1 MLGPTASCSGPA
13 ALGPASPGPASPGPA
28 SPGPASLGTAS
39 PGPREG
45 VVCGFGSGSDSSARG
60 RVRFES
66 SEDGLHIAF
75 YFALGLGVSHIHDA
89 IVVVERWH
97 IVVFAVGIQ
106 VFFHQGA
113 GFAVRVGGN
122 IRNIL
127 RLCVSK

>member
-13 ALGPASPGPASPGPA
+13 ALGPASSCSGPASSCSGPASPGPA
-28 SPGPASLGTAS
+28 SPGP
-39 PGPREG
+39 RQG
-45 VVCGFGSGSDSSARG
+45 VVCGFGSGTDSSARG
-60 RVRFES
+60 CLRFES

-75 YFALGLGVSHIHDA
+75 YFALGLGASHIHDA